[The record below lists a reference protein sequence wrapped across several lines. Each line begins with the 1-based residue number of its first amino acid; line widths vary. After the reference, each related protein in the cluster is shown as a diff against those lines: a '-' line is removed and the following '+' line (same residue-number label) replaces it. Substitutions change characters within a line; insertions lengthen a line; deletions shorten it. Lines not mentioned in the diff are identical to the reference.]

1 MATMKYIGTLDT
13 GKSNLK
19 SRAEFKLDKGGVAF
33 LEFDQG
39 DLNQG
44 KLGLKGFMAHD
55 KLKTSLWY
63 QPSTNKGNL
72 EMVADVGY
80 DTTVT
85 VAPNY
90 PLPQDVMQVPV
101 KFITKKTVKA
111 VDVMVTARPLA
122 KSGSLSLRK
131 TLPDSKHFSKGVVQI
146 DHPEDTISMSLWS
159 NQFEFQNIK
168 HDLKLTMLTPFGNSS
183 VAAKNT
189 LLYTGV
195 ITDELKIKAEL
206 CQPRAK
212 GNLATLS
219 AVYKIG
225 DIEATAS
232 VDVTS
237 NNQLANSNLILKT
250 TLDI

>member
-1 MATMKYIGTLDT
+1 VGEC
-13 GKSNLK
+13 NLQ
-19 SRAEFKLDKGGVAF
+19 AF
-33 LEFDQG
+33 LEFDQSN
-39 DLNQG
+39 LNDG
-44 KLGLKGFMAHD
+44 KVGIKGFKAHD

-63 QPSTNKGNL
+63 QPSTNKGNF

-85 VAPNY
+85 VAPNF
-90 PLPQDVMQVPV
+90 PLPQDVMQLPV
-101 KFITKKTVKA
+101 KFVTKKTVKA
-111 VDVMVTARPLA
+111 TDVMVTARPLA
-122 KSGSLSLRK
+122 KSASLSLRK
-131 TLPDSKHFSKGVVQI
+131 YFGDSKHFSKGVVAI
-146 DHPEDTISMSLWS
+146 DHPEDTISMSLWT
-159 NQFEFQNIK
+159 NQWEFQNIK
-168 HDLKLTMLTPFGNSS
+168 HDLKLTMLTPFGSSS

-195 ITDELKIKAEL
+195 ITDELKVKAEM

-232 VDVTS
+232 IDVTS

-250 TLDI
+250 NLLI